1 MIYQANKLKTGKN
14 SSGFTL
20 LELII
25 TCILVGILSSIS
37 IVNFSLTMNK
47 ERLKSSA
54 RSIENWI
61 NLQRALAMQNGLTCE
76 IQINENTTQLTSQI
90 ASVVPPQSCDVS
102 LGSPSVFNVSD
113 IFNNQK
119 NPLSISLQQL
129 KSDPNKP
136 AGFRFSFRGFSENF
150 NLSGNT
156 TLEIRIDH
164 QDIKSQRCIKVV
176 SPIGLIRDGYTTDS
190 SSPCFYNKP
199 Y

>member
-1 MIYQANKLKTGKN
+1 MNHQISKLHTGKN
-14 SSGFTL
+14 DPGFTL
-20 LELII
+20 LELIMA
-25 TCILVGILSSIS
+25 CILVGILSSIS

-47 ERLKSSA
+47 EQLKSSA

-90 ASVVPPQSCDVS
+90 ANVMPSQSCDVS

-113 IFNNQK
+113 TFNNQN
-119 NPLSISLQQL
+119 NPLSISLRQI

-156 TLEIRIDH
+156 TLEIRISH
-164 QDIKSQRCIKVV
+164 QDIKSQRCIKVA
-176 SPIGLIRDGYTTDS
+176 SPIGLIRDGYTTNS